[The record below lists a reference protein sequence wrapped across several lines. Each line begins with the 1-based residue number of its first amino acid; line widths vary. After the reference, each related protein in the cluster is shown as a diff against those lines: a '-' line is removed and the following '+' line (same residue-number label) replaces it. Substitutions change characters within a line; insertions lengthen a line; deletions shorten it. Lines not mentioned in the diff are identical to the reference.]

1 MRAHPQLIG
10 LAAREVALAEFVP
23 YSSHV
28 SEHVIRT
35 REGDYLRVWRL
46 AGIAFEATDPA
57 DILVRHEG
65 FNQLVRSLPGGHI
78 GLWSH
83 RLRRRVTD
91 GFTTPYANAF
101 CQEIATRYYAS
112 FAGYR
117 MMANELY
124 LTVVY
129 RPHRTRLARLFSQ
142 AARRTP
148 EDIRR
153 ELHEALKAMAAIAA
167 QLESSLKPWE
177 PVALGVYTRPL
188 PASAPG
194 DLPGAQRP
202 VHDCVQDCVRDGV
215 HDCVRYSEALEFLG
229 YLVNAAW
236 EPVPVPAGRIADAL
250 PTSRLFFHTEK
261 LEIRTPE
268 ATRYAALLDLKDYP
282 EHTEPGILNGLLY
295 GEFEY
300 IETQS
305 FTILDRPSA
314 KEALERQRN
323 QLIAAEDV
331 AVSQIEAMDQALN
344 DLVNGDFVLGEYH
357 YSLAVLGARPDEVA
371 RHVATARTK
380 LADAGFQ
387 TALID
392 LVADAAW
399 FAQLPGNWR
408 FRAREAKLT
417 SRNFCALAS
426 LHNFATGKREG
437 NPWGEA
443 ITIVKTPS
451 SQPLY
456 LNFHATPGKKAST
469 DEKAL
474 ANTQIIGQAGAG
486 KTVLELFLLAMSMKY
501 GLTGV
506 VYDKDRGTEIAIRA
520 MGGRYTVLRR
530 GVPTGLNPFQLE
542 PSASV
547 LDFWE
552 RLVRR
557 LVDTGTLLSAK
568 DELDISRA
576 VREVARMA
584 RPLRRLSMVRQLLPN
599 VGENSLHAR
608 LTKWCAG
615 GRLGW
620 VLDNPADT
628 LDFSQNHL
636 FGFDDTELLDDPEV
650 STPVTMYLLHLTESL
665 IDGRRFV
672 YVMTEFWKRLA
683 DPVFTD
689 FAKNKQKTIR
699 KQNGLG
705 IFDTQS
711 PADVLRSDIARALI
725 EQTATFFFLPN
736 PRADYDDYVRGFKLT
751 EAEFNIV
758 RSLGENSRL
767 FLVKQ
772 GHRSAIG
779 RLDLA
784 GLGDVLDVLSA
795 TTDNVELL
803 ERIRA
808 QMGDDP
814 AVWLPEF
821 HAQLARRRAVQSAT
835 SASSLT
841 STPSTAPG
849 VPTWRE
855 AGGGR

>member
-1 MRAHPQLIG
+1 MGAQPQLIDV
-10 LAAREVALAEFVP
+10 AEREVVLADSVP
-23 YSSHV
+23 FSSHV
-28 SEHVIRT
+28 TDHVIRT
-35 REGDYLRVWRL
+35 REGDYLRVWKI
-46 AGIAFEATDPA
+46 AGIAFEAADPG

-65 FNQLVRSLPGGHI
+65 FNQLVRSLPGGHA

-83 RLRRRVTD
+83 RIRRRVSDHFATRY
-91 GFTTPYANAF
+91 GNPF
-101 CQEIATRYYAS
+101 CQELATRYYAS

-124 LTVVY
+124 LTLVY
-129 RPHRTRLARLFSQ
+129 RPHRTRLGRLFSQ

-148 EDIRR
+148 DDIRR
-153 ELHEALKAMAAIAA
+153 DQHEALKVMAELAA
-167 QLESSLKPWE
+167 QVESGLKPWD
-177 PVALGVYTRPL
+177 PVPLGVYRKPIRYM
-188 PASAPG
+188 
-194 DLPGAQRP
+194 QRP
-202 VHDCVQDCVRDGV
+202 VRF
-215 HDCVRYSEALEFLG
+215 SSALEFLG
-229 YLVNAAW
+229 YLVNAVW
-236 EPVPVPAGRIADAL
+236 EPVPVPAGRIAEAM
-250 PTSRLFFHTEK
+250 PTSRLFFRTEK
-261 LEIRTPE
+261 VEIRMPG

-282 EHTEPGILNGLLY
+282 EETEPGILDGLLY
-295 GEFEY
+295 GDFEY

-305 FTILDRPSA
+305 FTILDRPTA

-323 QLIAAEDV
+323 QLIAGEDV
-331 AVSQIEAMDQALN
+331 AVSQVQAMDQALD
-344 DLVNGDFVLGEYH
+344 DLINGDFVLGEYH
-357 YSLAVLGARPDEVA
+357 YSLAVLGDGPDEVA
-371 RHVATARTK
+371 RHVAKARTQ
-380 LADAGFQ
+380 LADVGFQ
-387 TALID
+387 TALVD

-399 FAQLPGNWR
+399 FAQLPANWR
-408 FRAREAKLT
+408 YRPREAKLT
-417 SRNFCALAS
+417 SRNFCGLAS
-426 LHNFATGKREG
+426 LHNFATGKRDG

-451 SQPLY
+451 GQPLY
-456 LNFHATPGKKAST
+456 LNFHATPEKKESA

-486 KTVLELFLLAMSMKY
+486 KTVLELFLLAMAMKY
-501 GLTGV
+501 GFTGV

-520 MGGRYTVLRR
+520 MGGRYTVFRR
-530 GVPTGLNPFQLE
+530 GVPTGLNPFQLDPDE
-542 PSASV
+542 AV

-576 VREVARMA
+576 VREVARME
-584 RPLRRLSMVRQLLPN
+584 RRLRRLSMVRQLLPA

-620 VLDNPADT
+620 VLDNPSDL
-628 LDFSQNHL
+628 LDFSHNHL

-650 STPVTMYLLHLTESL
+650 STPVTMYLLQLTESL

-672 YVMTEFWKRLA
+672 YVMTEFWKRLG

-689 FAKNKQKTIR
+689 FAKDKQKTIR

-711 PADVLRSDIARALI
+711 PADVLRSDIARALV

-736 PRADYDDYVRGFKLT
+736 PRADYDDYVQGFKLT

-767 FLVKQ
+767 FLMKQ

-784 GLGDVLDVLSA
+784 GLGDVLDVLSG

-803 ERIRA
+803 DGIRA
-808 QMGDDP
+808 EVGDDP
-814 AVWLPEF
+814 VAWLPVF
-821 HAQLARRRAVQSAT
+821 HERLAKRRATGA
-835 SASSLT
+835 ALN
-841 STPSTAPG
+841 AP
-849 VPTWRE
+849 
-855 AGGGR
+855 AGRLSGRGAR

>member
-1 MRAHPQLIG
+1 MGALPQLIDVAEREAV
-10 LAAREVALAEFVP
+10 LADFVP
-23 YSSHV
+23 FSSHV
-28 SEHVIRT
+28 NDYVIRT
-35 REGDYLRVWRL
+35 REGDYLRVWKV
-46 AGIAFEATDPA
+46 AGIAFEAADPG

-65 FNQLVRSLPGGHI
+65 FNQLVRSLPGGHV

-83 RLRRRVTD
+83 RIRRRVSD
-91 GFTTPYANAF
+91 HFATPYGNPF
-101 CQEIATRYYAS
+101 CQELATRYYAS

-124 LTVVY
+124 LTLVY
-129 RPHRTRLARLFSQ
+129 RPHRTRLGRLFSQ

-148 EDIRR
+148 DDIRR
-153 ELHEALKAMAAIAA
+153 EQHEALKVMAELAA
-167 QLESSLKPWE
+167 QVESGLKPWD
-177 PVALGVYTRPL
+177 PVPLGVYTKQIRYT
-188 PASAPG
+188 
-194 DLPGAQRP
+194 QRP
-202 VHDCVQDCVRDGV
+202 VRF
-215 HDCVRYSEALEFLG
+215 SSALQFLG

-236 EPVPVPAGRIADAL
+236 EPVPVPSGRIAEAL
-250 PTSRLFFHTEK
+250 PTSRVFFRTEK
-261 LEIRTPE
+261 VEIRMPG

-282 EHTEPGILNGLLY
+282 EETEPGMLDGLLY
-295 GEFEY
+295 GDFEY

-305 FTILDRPSA
+305 FTILDRPTA

-323 QLIAAEDV
+323 QLIAGEDV
-331 AVSQIEAMDQALN
+331 AVSQVNAMDQALD
-344 DLVNGDFVLGEYH
+344 DLINGNFVFGEYH
-357 YSLAVLGARPDEVA
+357 YSIAVLGDRPDEVA
-371 RHVATARTK
+371 RHVAKARTQ
-380 LADAGFQ
+380 LADVGFQ
-387 TALID
+387 TALVD

-408 FRAREAKLT
+408 YRPREAKLT
-417 SRNFCALAS
+417 SRNFCGLAS
-426 LHNFATGKREG
+426 LHNFATGKRDG

-451 SQPLY
+451 GQPLY
-456 LNFHATPGKKAST
+456 LNFHATPEKKDSG

-486 KTVLELFLLAMSMKY
+486 KTVLELFLLAMAMKY

-520 MGGRYTVLRR
+520 MGGRYTVFRR
-530 GVPTGLNPFQLE
+530 GVPTGLNPFQLDPDE
-542 PSASV
+542 AV

-576 VREVARMA
+576 VREVARME
-584 RPLRRLSMVRQLLPN
+584 RRLRRLSMVRQLLPA

-620 VLDNPADT
+620 VLDNPSDL

-650 STPVTMYLLHLTESL
+650 STPVTMYLLQLTESL

-672 YVMTEFWKRLA
+672 YVMTEFWKRLG

-711 PADVLRSDIARALI
+711 PADVLRSDIARALV

-736 PRADYDDYVRGFKLT
+736 PRADYDDYVHGFKLT

-767 FLVKQ
+767 FLMKQ

-784 GLGDVLDVLSA
+784 GLGDVLDVLSG

-803 ERIRA
+803 DGIRA
-808 QMGDDP
+808 EVGDDP
-814 AVWLPEF
+814 VAWLPVF
-821 HAQLARRRAVQSAT
+821 HERLAKRRAIGAVANALARRLS
-835 SASSLT
+835 
-841 STPSTAPG
+841 
-849 VPTWRE
+849 
-855 AGGGR
+855 GRGAR

>member
-1 MRAHPQLIG
+1 MSAQPQLIDVAG
-10 LAAREVALAEFVP
+10 REVVLADFVP
-23 YSSHV
+23 FSSHV
-28 SEHVIRT
+28 TDHVIRT
-35 REGDYLRVWRL
+35 REGDYLRVWKI
-46 AGIAFEATDPA
+46 AGIAFEAADPGN
-57 DILVRHEG
+57 ILVRHEG
-65 FNQLVRSLPGGHI
+65 FNQLVRSLPGGHA

-83 RLRRRVTD
+83 RIRRRVSD
-91 GFTTPYANAF
+91 HFATPYGNPF
-101 CQEIATRYYAS
+101 CQELTTRYYAS

-124 LTVVY
+124 LTLVY
-129 RPHRTRLARLFSQ
+129 RPRRTRLGRLFSQ

-148 EDIRR
+148 DDIRR
-153 ELHEALKAMAAIAA
+153 DQQEALKVMAELAA
-167 QLESSLKPWE
+167 QVESGLKSWD
-177 PVALGVYTRPL
+177 PVPLGVYRKQIRYT
-188 PASAPG
+188 
-194 DLPGAQRP
+194 QRP
-202 VHDCVQDCVRDGV
+202 VRF
-215 HDCVRYSEALEFLG
+215 SAALEFLG

-236 EPVPVPAGRIADAL
+236 EPVPVPSGRIAEAL
-250 PTSRLFFHTEK
+250 PTSRLFFRTEK
-261 LEIRTPE
+261 VEIRMPG

-282 EHTEPGILNGLLY
+282 EETEPGMLDGLLY
-295 GEFEY
+295 GDFEY

-305 FTILDRPSA
+305 FTILDRPTA

-323 QLIAAEDV
+323 QLIAGEDV
-331 AVSQIEAMDQALN
+331 AVSQVQAMDQALD
-344 DLVNGDFVLGEYH
+344 DLINGDFVLGEYH
-357 YSLAVLGARPDEVA
+357 CSLAVLGDGPDEVA
-371 RHVATARTK
+371 RHVAKARTQ
-380 LADAGFQ
+380 LADVGFQ
-387 TALID
+387 TALVD

-408 FRAREAKLT
+408 YRPREAKLT
-417 SRNFCALAS
+417 SRNFCGLAS
-426 LHNFATGKREG
+426 LHNFATGKRDG

-451 SQPLY
+451 GQPLY
-456 LNFHATPGKKAST
+456 LNFHATPEKKESA

-486 KTVLELFLLAMSMKY
+486 KTVLELFLLAMAMKY

-520 MGGRYTVLRR
+520 MGGRYTVFRR
-530 GVPTGLNPFQLE
+530 GVPTGLNPFQLDPDE
-542 PSASV
+542 AV

-557 LVDTGTLLSAK
+557 LVHTGTLLSAK

-576 VREVARMA
+576 VREVARME
-584 RPLRRLSMVRQLLPN
+584 RRLRRLSMVRQLLPA

-620 VLDNPADT
+620 VLDNPSDL
-628 LDFSQNHL
+628 LDFSHNHL

-672 YVMTEFWKRLA
+672 YVMTEFWKRLG

-689 FAKNKQKTIR
+689 FAKDKQKTIR

-711 PADVLRSDIARALI
+711 PADVLRSDIARALV

-736 PRADYDDYVRGFKLT
+736 PRADYDDYVQGFKLT

-767 FLVKQ
+767 FLMKQ

-784 GLGDVLDVLSA
+784 GLGDVLDVLSG

-803 ERIRA
+803 DGIRA
-808 QMGDDP
+808 EMGDDP
-814 AVWLPEF
+814 VAWLPVF
-821 HAQLARRRAVQSAT
+821 HERLAKRRATGA
-835 SASSLT
+835 
-841 STPSTAPG
+841 APNA
-849 VPTWRE
+849 P
-855 AGGGR
+855 AGPLSGRGAR

>member
-1 MRAHPQLIG
+1 MRAHAQLIG
-10 LAAREVALAEFVP
+10 LAAREVALADFVP
-23 YSSHV
+23 FSSHV

-35 REGDYLRVWRL
+35 REGDYLRVWRM

-65 FNQLVRSLPGGHI
+65 FNQLVRGLPGGHV

-83 RLRRRVTD
+83 RLRRRVSER
-91 GFTTPYANAF
+91 FTTPYANAF

-124 LTVVY
+124 LSVVY
-129 RPHRTRLARLFSQ
+129 RPHRTRLARLFSH

-148 EDIRR
+148 EDIER

-167 QLESSLKPWE
+167 QLESSLRPWE
-177 PVALGVYTRPL
+177 PVALGVYTKPMPGTRRP
-188 PASAPG
+188 
-194 DLPGAQRP
+194 
-202 VHDCVQDCVRDGV
+202 
-215 HDCVRYSEALEFLG
+215 VRYSAALEFLG
-229 YLVNAAW
+229 YLLNATW
-236 EPVPVPAGRIADAL
+236 ERVPVPAGRIAEAL
-250 PTSRLFFHTEK
+250 PTSRLFFRTEK
-261 LEIRTPE
+261 LEIRTPQ

-282 EHTEPGILNGLLY
+282 EETEPGMLNGLLY

-305 FTILDRPSA
+305 FTILDRASA
-314 KEALERQRN
+314 REALERQRN
-323 QLIAAEDV
+323 QLIAGEDV
-331 AVSQIEAMDQALN
+331 AVSQIKAMDRALN
-344 DLVNGDFVLGEYH
+344 DLINGDFVLGEYH
-357 YSLAVLGARPDEVA
+357 YSLAVLAERPDEVA
-371 RHVATARTK
+371 RYVARARTQ

-387 TALID
+387 SALID

-408 FRAREAKLT
+408 FRPREAKLT

-426 LHNFATGKREG
+426 GHNFATGKRDG

-456 LNFHATPGKKAST
+456 LNFHATPEKKESA

-486 KTVLELFLLAMSMKY
+486 KTVLELFLLAMSLKY

-520 MGGRYTVLRR
+520 MGGRYTVFRR

-542 PSASV
+542 PHEAV
-547 LDFWE
+547 VDFWE

-557 LVDTGTLLSAK
+557 LVDPGALLCAR

-584 RPLRRLSMVRQLLPN
+584 RPLRRLSMLRQLLPN

-608 LTKWCAG
+608 LAKWCAG

-620 VLDNPADT
+620 VLDNPSDT
-628 LDFSQNHL
+628 LDFSQHPL
-636 FGFDDTELLDDPEV
+636 FGFDDTELIDDAEV

-711 PADVLRSDIARALI
+711 PTDVLRSDIARALI

-736 PRADYDDYVRGFKLT
+736 PRADYEDYVGGFKLS

-784 GLGDVLDVLSA
+784 GLGDVLDVLSG

-803 ERIRA
+803 DRIRSRL
-808 QMGDDP
+808 GDDP

-821 HAQLARRRAVQSAT
+821 HAQLAMRRQRRAAQS
-835 SASSLT
+835 S
-841 STPSTAPG
+841 PRAPG
-849 VPTWRE
+849 
-855 AGGGR
+855 AGR

>member
-1 MRAHPQLIG
+1 MPANPKYV
-10 LAAREVALAEFVP
+10 AVANREIALADTIP
-23 YSSHV
+23 YSTHV
-28 SEHVIRT
+28 TDHVIKT
-35 REGDYLRVWRL
+35 REGDYLLIWKL
-46 AGIAFEATDPA
+46 AGIAFEAADPA
-57 DILVRHEG
+57 DILARHDG
-65 FNQLVRSLPGGHI
+65 FNQLVRALPGGHVA
-78 GLWSH
+78 LWSH
-83 RLRRRVTD
+83 RLRRRVSD
-91 GFTTPYANAF
+91 HFATPYGNRF
-101 CQEIATRYYAS
+101 CQELATRYYAS

-124 LTVVY
+124 LTLVY
-129 RPHRTRLARLFSQ
+129 RPHRTKIGRVFSR
-142 AARRTP
+142 AVRRTR

-153 ELHEALKAMAAIAA
+153 EQQEALKVIDELAA
-167 QLESSLKPWE
+167 QVESSLKPYD
-177 PVALGVYTRPL
+177 PVALGVYRKSSPYTKR
-188 PASAPG
+188 S
-194 DLPGAQRP
+194 R
-202 VHDCVQDCVRDGV
+202 
-215 HDCVRYSEALEFLG
+215 RYSSALELLG
-229 YLVNAAW
+229 YLVNGVW
-236 EPVPVPAGRIADAL
+236 EPEPVPAGPICEAL
-250 PTSRLFFHTEK
+250 PTSRLFVGVEK
-261 LEIRTPE
+261 IEIRMPD
-268 ATRYAALLDLKDYP
+268 ATRHAALLDLKDYP
-282 EHTEPGILNGLLY
+282 EETEPGMLNGLLY
-295 GEFEY
+295 GDFEY

-305 FTILDRPSA
+305 FTILDKPSA

-323 QLIAAEDV
+323 QLIAGEDV
-331 AVSQIEAMDQALN
+331 AVSQVEAMDQALN
-344 DLVNGDFVLGEYH
+344 DLINGDFVLGEYH
-357 YSLAVLGARPDEVA
+357 YSLAVLADTREEVSK
-371 RHVATARTK
+371 HVAKARTQ

-408 FRAREAKLT
+408 YRPREAKLT
-417 SRNFCALAS
+417 SRNFCGLSS
-426 LHNFATGKREG
+426 LHNFATGKRDG

-451 SQPLY
+451 GQPLY
-456 LNFHATPGKKAST
+456 LNFHVTPEKQDSV

-486 KTVLELFLLAMSMKY
+486 KTVLELFLLAMATKFD
-501 GLTGV
+501 LTAV
-506 VYDKDRGTEIAIRA
+506 LYDKDRGTEIAIRA
-520 MGGRYTVLRR
+520 MGGIYKVFRR
-530 GVPTGLNPFQLE
+530 GEPTGLNPFQMTPDE
-542 PSASV
+542 SV

-552 RLVRR
+552 RLVRK
-557 LVDTGTLLSAK
+557 LVDTGVQLSAK

-576 VREVARMA
+576 VREVARMDKS
-584 RPLRRLSMVRQLLPN
+584 LRRLSMVRQLLPN

-608 LTKWCAG
+608 LAKWCAG

-620 VLDNPADT
+620 VLDNPTDCVDLTRA
-628 LDFSQNHL
+628 NL
-636 FGFDDTELLDDPEV
+636 FGFDDTELLDDAEV

-672 YVMTEFWKRLA
+672 YVMTEFWKRLG

-725 EQTATFFFLPN
+725 EQSATFFFLPN
-736 PRADYDDYVRGFKLT
+736 PRADYDDYVHGFKLT

-758 RSLGENSRL
+758 RNLGENSRM

-784 GLGDVLDVLSA
+784 GLGDVLDVLSG

-803 ERIRA
+803 DTIRA
-808 QMGDDP
+808 QVGDDP
-814 AVWLPEF
+814 DVWLPVF
-821 HAQLARRRAVQSAT
+821 HAQLAKRRAAQK
-835 SASSLT
+835 
-841 STPSTAPG
+841 
-849 VPTWRE
+849 
-855 AGGGR
+855 GGGR

>member
-1 MRAHPQLIG
+1 MVARSELIDV
-10 LAAREVALAEFVP
+10 AEREVVLADFVP
-23 YSSHV
+23 FSSHV
-28 SEHVIRT
+28 DDHVIRT
-35 REGDYLRVWRL
+35 REGDYLRVWKI
-46 AGIAFEATDPA
+46 AGIAFEAADPG

-65 FNQLVRSLPGGHI
+65 FNQLVRSLPGGNV

-83 RLRRRVTD
+83 RIRRRVTD
-91 GFTTPYANAF
+91 HFATPYGNPF
-101 CQEIATRYYAS
+101 CQALATRYYAS

-129 RPHRTRLARLFSQ
+129 RPHRTRLGRFFSQ

-148 EDIRR
+148 DDIRR
-153 ELHEALKAMAAIAA
+153 DEHEALKVMAGIAA
-167 QLESSLKPWE
+167 QVESGLKAWD
-177 PVALGVYTRPL
+177 PVALGVYRK
-188 PASAPG
+188 PA
-194 DLPGAQRP
+194 LCTQRP
-202 VHDCVQDCVRDGV
+202 VRF
-215 HDCVRYSEALEFLG
+215 SAALEFLG
-229 YLVNAAW
+229 YLVNALW
-236 EPVPVPAGRIADAL
+236 EPVPVPSARIAEAL

-261 LEIRTPE
+261 VEIRMPG

-282 EHTEPGILNGLLY
+282 EETEPGMLDGLLY
-295 GEFEY
+295 GDFEY

-305 FTILDRPSA
+305 FTILDRPTA
-314 KEALERQRN
+314 KAALERQRN
-323 QLIAAEDV
+323 QLIAGEDV
-331 AVSQIEAMDQALN
+331 AVSQVKAMDRALD
-344 DLVNGDFVLGEYH
+344 DLINGDFVLGDYH
-357 YSLAVLGARPDEVA
+357 YSLAVLGDRPDEVA
-371 RHVATARTK
+371 RHVAKARTQ
-380 LADAGFQ
+380 LADVGFQ
-387 TALID
+387 TALVD

-399 FAQLPGNWR
+399 FAQQPGNWR
-408 FRAREAKLT
+408 YRPREAKLT
-417 SRNFCALAS
+417 SRNFCGLAS
-426 LHNFATGKREG
+426 LHNFATGKRDG

-451 SQPLY
+451 GQPLY
-456 LNFHATPGKKAST
+456 LNFHATPEKKDSG

-486 KTVLELFLLAMSMKY
+486 KTVLELFLLAMAMKY
-501 GLTGV
+501 GVTGV
-506 VYDKDRGTEIAIRA
+506 VYDKDRGTEIGVRA
-520 MGGRYTVLRR
+520 MGGHYTVFHR

-542 PSASV
+542 PDEAV

-557 LVDTGTLLSAK
+557 LVDGGASLSAR
-568 DELDISRA
+568 DELDVSRA

-584 RPLRRLSMVRQLLPN
+584 RPLRRLSMVRQLMPA

-620 VLDNPADT
+620 VLDNPSDL
-628 LDFSQNHL
+628 LDFSHNQL

-665 IDGRRFV
+665 IDGRRFI
-672 YVMTEFWKRLA
+672 YVMTEFWKRLG

-689 FAKNKQKTIR
+689 FANNRQKTIR

-711 PADVLRSDIARALI
+711 PADVLRSPIARALI

-736 PRADYDDYVRGFKLT
+736 PRADYDDYVHGFKLT

-758 RSLGENSRL
+758 RTLGENSRL

-784 GLGDVLDVLSA
+784 GLGDVLDVLSG

-803 ERIRA
+803 DGIRA
-808 QMGDDP
+808 EFGDEP
-814 AVWLPEF
+814 AAWLPVF
-821 HAQLARRRAVQSAT
+821 HERLTRRRATGVARSPLT
-835 SASSLT
+835 PRAS
-841 STPSTAPG
+841 
-849 VPTWRE
+849 
-855 AGGGR
+855 GRGA

>member
-1 MRAHPQLIG
+1 MHAQAQRIG
-10 LAAREVALAEFVP
+10 LAEREVALADFVP
-23 YSSHV
+23 FSSHV

-35 REGDYLRVWRL
+35 REGDYLRVWRI
-46 AGIAFEATDPA
+46 AGIAFEAADPA

-65 FNQLVRSLPGGHI
+65 FNQLVRSLPGGHV

-83 RLRRRVTD
+83 RLRRRVSEH
-91 GFTTPYANAF
+91 FATPYANAF
-101 CQEIATRYYAS
+101 CQEIATRYYGS

-177 PVALGVYTRPL
+177 PHALGVYTKT
-188 PASAPG
+188 PAC
-194 DLPGAQRP
+194 AQRP
-202 VHDCVQDCVRDGV
+202 VRFS
-215 HDCVRYSEALEFLG
+215 RALDFFG

-236 EPVPVPAGRIADAL
+236 EPVAVPAGRIAEAL
-250 PTSRLFFHTEK
+250 PSSRLFFHTEK
-261 LEIRTPE
+261 LEIRMPG

-282 EHTEPGILNGLLY
+282 EETEPGMLNGLLY

-314 KEALERQRN
+314 REALERQRN
-323 QLIAAEDV
+323 QLIAGEDV

-357 YSLAVLGARPDEVA
+357 YSLAVLADRAHELA
-371 RHVATARTK
+371 RHVARARTQ

-408 FRAREAKLT
+408 YRPREAKLT

-426 LHNFATGKREG
+426 LHNFATGKRDG

-456 LNFHATPGKKAST
+456 LNFHATPEKIESA

-501 GLTGV
+501 GFTGV
-506 VYDKDRGTEIAIRA
+506 VFDKDRGTEIAIRA

-542 PSASV
+542 PHASV
-547 LDFWE
+547 LDFWG

-557 LVDTGTLLSAK
+557 LVDTGTLLGAR

-608 LTKWCAG
+608 LAKWCAG

-620 VLDNPADT
+620 VLDNPSDT

-636 FGFDDTELLDDPEV
+636 FGFDDTEFLDDVEV

-711 PADVLRSDIARALI
+711 PADVLHSDIARALI

-736 PRADYDDYVRGFKLT
+736 PRADYDDYVRGFKLS

-779 RLDLA
+779 RLDLS

-808 QMGDDP
+808 QVGDDP
-814 AVWLPEF
+814 AAWLPAF
-821 HAQLARRRAVQSAT
+821 HAQLARRRERQEPRVAQSST
-835 SASSLT
+835 SST
-841 STPSTAPG
+841 STPSAQVRRAPG
-849 VPTWRE
+849 E
-855 AGGGR
+855 AQ

>member
-1 MRAHPQLIG
+1 MNARPTLE
-10 LAAREVALAEFVP
+10 AAAGREVTVADFIP
-23 YSSHV
+23 FSSHV
-28 SEHVIRT
+28 SDHVIRT
-35 REGDYLRVWRL
+35 REGDYVRAWKM
-46 AGIAFEATDPA
+46 AGIAFETADPA

-65 FNQLVRSLPGGHI
+65 FNQLVRSLPGGHV

-91 GFTTPYANAF
+91 HFATSYDNRF
-101 CQEIATRYYAS
+101 CQELATRYYAS

-124 LTVVY
+124 LSVVY
-129 RPHRTRLARLFSQ
+129 RPNRTKLGRLFGQ
-142 AARRTP
+142 AARRTHD
-148 EDIRR
+148 DIRR
-153 ELHEALKAMAAIAA
+153 AQHEALKVMEQIAA
-167 QLESSLKPWE
+167 QVESGLRPWD
-177 PVALGVYTRPL
+177 PIALGVYSKQVQYTLRPRRF
-188 PASAPG
+188 S
-194 DLPGAQRP
+194 
-202 VHDCVQDCVRDGV
+202 
-215 HDCVRYSEALEFLG
+215 SALEFLG

-236 EPVPVPAGRIADAL
+236 EQVPVPSGVIREAL
-250 PTSRLFFHTEK
+250 PTSRLFFRTEK
-261 LEIRTPE
+261 VEIRTPA

-282 EHTEPGILNGLLY
+282 EETEPGMLNGLLY
-295 GEFEY
+295 GDFEY

-305 FTILDRPSA
+305 FTILDRPTA
-314 KEALERQRN
+314 KDALERQRN
-323 QLIAAEDV
+323 QLVAGEDV
-331 AVSQIEAMDQALN
+331 AVSQVAAMDQALN
-344 DLVNGDFVLGEYH
+344 DLINGDFVLGEYH
-357 YSLAVLGARPDEVA
+357 YSLAVLGDRPEEVA
-371 RHVATARTK
+371 KHVAKARTQ

-387 TALID
+387 SALID

-408 FRAREAKLT
+408 YRPREAKLT
-417 SRNFCALAS
+417 SRNFCGLAS

-451 SQPLY
+451 GQPLY
-456 LNFHATPGKKAST
+456 LNFHATPEKKDSA

-474 ANTQIIGQAGAG
+474 ANTQIIGSSGTG
-486 KTVLELFLLAMSMKY
+486 KTALEMALLAMATKY
-501 GLTGV
+501 DITAV
-506 VYDKDRGTEIAIRA
+506 VFDKDRGTEIAIRA
-520 MGGRYTVLRR
+520 IGGIYTVFRR
-530 GVPTGLNPFQLE
+530 GEPTGLNPFQLE
-542 PSASV
+542 PDEIV

-552 RLVRR
+552 RLVRK
-557 LVDTGTLLSAK
+557 LVDGGEPLSAK
-568 DELDISRA
+568 DELDVSRA

-584 RPLRRLSMVRQLLPN
+584 KPLRRLSMVRQLLPN

-608 LTKWCAG
+608 LAKWCAG

-620 VLDNPADT
+620 LLDNPSDR
-628 LDFSQNHL
+628 LDFTRARL
-636 FGFDDTELLDDPEV
+636 FGFDDTELLDDAEV
-650 STPVTMYLLHLTESL
+650 STPLTMYLLHLTESL
-665 IDGRRFV
+665 IDGRRFI
-672 YVMTEFWKRLA
+672 YVMTEFWKRLG

-689 FAKNKQKTIR
+689 FANNKQKTIR

-711 PADVLRSDIARALI
+711 PADVLGSDIARSLI

-758 RSLGENSRL
+758 RNLGENSRL

-784 GLGDVLDVLSA
+784 GLGDVLDVLSG

-803 ERIRA
+803 DTIRA
-808 QMGDDP
+808 QVGDDP
-814 AVWLPEF
+814 DDWLPVF
-821 HAQLARRRAVQSAT
+821 HEQLAKRRA
-835 SASSLT
+835 ASV
-841 STPSTAPG
+841 TPPIRAP
-849 VPTWRE
+849 RL
-855 AGGGR
+855 AGGAR

>member
-1 MRAHPQLIG
+1 MGAHPQLVDV
-10 LAAREVALAEFVP
+10 AEREVVLADFVP
-23 YSSHV
+23 FSSHV
-28 SEHVIRT
+28 TDHVIRT
-35 REGDYLRVWRL
+35 REGDYLRVWKI
-46 AGIAFEATDPA
+46 AGIAFEAADPG

-65 FNQLVRSLPGGHI
+65 FNQLVRSLPGGHA

-83 RLRRRVTD
+83 RIRRRMSD
-91 GFTTPYANAF
+91 HFATPYGNPF
-101 CQEIATRYYAS
+101 CQELATRYYAS

-124 LTVVY
+124 LTLVY
-129 RPHRTRLARLFSQ
+129 RPYRTRLGRLFSQ

-148 EDIRR
+148 DDIRR
-153 ELHEALKAMAAIAA
+153 DQHEALKVMAELAA
-167 QLESSLKPWE
+167 QVESGLKPWD
-177 PVALGVYTRPL
+177 PVPLGVYRKPIRYM
-188 PASAPG
+188 
-194 DLPGAQRP
+194 QRL
-202 VHDCVQDCVRDGV
+202 VRF
-215 HDCVRYSEALEFLG
+215 SSALEFLG
-229 YLVNAAW
+229 FLVNAVW
-236 EPVPVPAGRIADAL
+236 EPVPVPAGRIAEAL
-250 PTSRLFFHTEK
+250 PTSRLFFRTEK
-261 LEIRTPE
+261 VEIRMPG

-282 EHTEPGILNGLLY
+282 EETEPGMLDGLLY
-295 GEFEY
+295 GDFEY

-305 FTILDRPSA
+305 FTILDRPTA

-323 QLIAAEDV
+323 QLIAGEDV
-331 AVSQIEAMDQALN
+331 AVSQVQAMDQALD
-344 DLVNGDFVLGEYH
+344 DLINGDFVLGEYH
-357 YSLAVLGARPDEVA
+357 YSLAVLGDRPDEVA
-371 RHVATARTK
+371 RHVAQARTQ
-380 LADAGFQ
+380 LADVGFQ
-387 TALID
+387 TALVD

-399 FAQLPGNWR
+399 FAQLPANWR
-408 FRAREAKLT
+408 YRPREAKLT
-417 SRNFCALAS
+417 SRNFCGLAS
-426 LHNFATGKREG
+426 LHNFATGKRDG

-451 SQPLY
+451 GQPLY
-456 LNFHATPGKKAST
+456 LNFHATPEKKESA

-486 KTVLELFLLAMSMKY
+486 KTVLELFLLAMAMKY
-501 GLTGV
+501 GFTGV

-520 MGGRYTVLRR
+520 MGGRYTVFRR
-530 GVPTGLNPFQLE
+530 GVPTGLNPFQLDPDE
-542 PSASV
+542 AV

-576 VREVARMA
+576 VREVARME
-584 RPLRRLSMVRQLLPN
+584 RRLRRLSMVRQLLPA

-620 VLDNPADT
+620 VLDNPSDL
-628 LDFSQNHL
+628 LDFSHNQL

-650 STPVTMYLLHLTESL
+650 STPVTMYLLQLTESL

-672 YVMTEFWKRLA
+672 YVMTEFWKRLG

-689 FAKNKQKTIR
+689 FAKDKQKTIR

-711 PADVLRSDIARALI
+711 PADVLRSDIARALV

-736 PRADYDDYVRGFKLT
+736 PRADYDDYVQGFKLT

-767 FLVKQ
+767 FLMKQ

-779 RLDLA
+779 RLDPV
-784 GLGDVLDVLSA
+784 GLGDVLDVLSG

-803 ERIRA
+803 DGIRA
-808 QMGDDP
+808 EVGDDP
-814 AVWLPEF
+814 VAWLPVF
-821 HAQLARRRAVQSAT
+821 HERLAKRRATGA
-835 SASSLT
+835 
-841 STPSTAPG
+841 APNA
-849 VPTWRE
+849 P
-855 AGGGR
+855 AGPLSGRGAR

>member
-1 MRAHPQLIG
+1 MNARPTLE
-10 LAAREVALAEFVP
+10 AAAGREVTVADFIP
-23 YSSHV
+23 FSSHV
-28 SEHVIRT
+28 SDHVIRT
-35 REGDYLRVWRL
+35 REGDYVRAWKM
-46 AGIAFEATDPA
+46 AGIAFETADPA

-65 FNQLVRSLPGGHI
+65 FNQLVRSLPGGHV

-91 GFTTPYANAF
+91 HFATSYDNRF
-101 CQEIATRYYAS
+101 CQELATRYYAS

-124 LTVVY
+124 LSVVY
-129 RPHRTRLARLFSQ
+129 RPNRTKLGRLFGQ
-142 AARRTP
+142 AARRTHD
-148 EDIRR
+148 DIRR
-153 ELHEALKAMAAIAA
+153 AQHEALKVMEQIAA
-167 QLESSLKPWE
+167 QVESGLRPWD
-177 PVALGVYTRPL
+177 PIALGVYSKQVQYTLRPRRF
-188 PASAPG
+188 S
-194 DLPGAQRP
+194 
-202 VHDCVQDCVRDGV
+202 
-215 HDCVRYSEALEFLG
+215 SALEFLG

-236 EPVPVPAGRIADAL
+236 EQVPVPSGVIREAL
-250 PTSRLFFHTEK
+250 PTSRLFFRTEK
-261 LEIRTPE
+261 VEIRTPA

-282 EHTEPGILNGLLY
+282 EETEPGMLNGLLY
-295 GEFEY
+295 GDFEY

-305 FTILDRPSA
+305 FTILDRPTA
-314 KEALERQRN
+314 KDALERQRN
-323 QLIAAEDV
+323 QLVAGEDV
-331 AVSQIEAMDQALN
+331 AVSQVAAMDQALN
-344 DLVNGDFVLGEYH
+344 DLINGDFVLGEYH
-357 YSLAVLGARPDEVA
+357 YSLAVLGDRPEEVA
-371 RHVATARTK
+371 KHVAKARTQ

-387 TALID
+387 SALID

-408 FRAREAKLT
+408 YRPREAKLT
-417 SRNFCALAS
+417 SRNFCGLAS

-451 SQPLY
+451 GQPLY
-456 LNFHATPGKKAST
+456 LNFHATPEKKDSA

-474 ANTQIIGQAGAG
+474 ANTQIIGSSGTG
-486 KTVLELFLLAMSMKY
+486 KTALEMALLAMATKY
-501 GLTGV
+501 DITAV
-506 VYDKDRGTEIAIRA
+506 VFDKDRGTEIAIRA
-520 MGGRYTVLRR
+520 IGGIYTVFRR
-530 GVPTGLNPFQLE
+530 GEPTGLNPFQLE
-542 PSASV
+542 PDEIV

-552 RLVRR
+552 RLVRK
-557 LVDTGTLLSAK
+557 LVDGGEPLSVK
-568 DELDISRA
+568 DELDVSRA

-584 RPLRRLSMVRQLLPN
+584 KPLRRLSMVRQLLPN

-608 LTKWCAG
+608 LAKWCAG

-620 VLDNPADT
+620 LLDNPSDR
-628 LDFSQNHL
+628 LDFTRARL
-636 FGFDDTELLDDPEV
+636 FGFDDTELLDDAEV
-650 STPVTMYLLHLTESL
+650 STPLTMYLLHLTESL
-665 IDGRRFV
+665 IDGRRFI
-672 YVMTEFWKRLA
+672 YVMTEFWKRLG

-689 FAKNKQKTIR
+689 FANNKQKTIR

-711 PADVLRSDIARALI
+711 PADVLGSDIARSLI

-758 RSLGENSRL
+758 RNLGENSRL

-784 GLGDVLDVLSA
+784 GLGDVLDVLSG

-803 ERIRA
+803 DTIRA
-808 QMGDDP
+808 QVGDDP
-814 AVWLPEF
+814 DDWLPVF
-821 HAQLARRRAVQSAT
+821 HEQLAKRRA
-835 SASSLT
+835 ASV
-841 STPSTAPG
+841 TPPIRAP
-849 VPTWRE
+849 RL
-855 AGGGR
+855 AGGAR

>member
-1 MRAHPQLIG
+1 MSAQPQLIEV
-10 LAAREVALAEFVP
+10 AEREVVLADFVP
-23 YSSHV
+23 FSSHV
-28 SEHVIRT
+28 DDYVIRT
-35 REGDYLRVWRL
+35 REGDYLRVWKI
-46 AGIAFEATDPA
+46 AGIAFEAADPA

-65 FNQLVRSLPGGHI
+65 FNQLVRSLPGGHV

-83 RLRRRVTD
+83 RIRRRVTD
-91 GFTTPYANAF
+91 HFATPYGNPF
-101 CQEIATRYYAS
+101 CQELATRYYAS

-124 LTVVY
+124 LTLVY
-129 RPHRTRLARLFSQ
+129 RPRRTRLGRLFSQ
-142 AARRTP
+142 AARRTSD
-148 EDIRR
+148 DIRR
-153 ELHEALKAMAAIAA
+153 DQHEALKVMTELAA
-167 QLESSLKPWE
+167 QVESGLKPWD
-177 PVALGVYTRPL
+177 PVALGVYRKPVRYT
-188 PASAPG
+188 
-194 DLPGAQRP
+194 QRP
-202 VHDCVQDCVRDGV
+202 VRF
-215 HDCVRYSEALEFLG
+215 SAALEFLG

-236 EPVPVPAGRIADAL
+236 EPVPVPSGRIADAL
-250 PTSRLFFHTEK
+250 PTSRLFFRTEK
-261 LEIRTPE
+261 VEIRMPG

-282 EHTEPGILNGLLY
+282 EETEPGMLDGLLY
-295 GEFEY
+295 GDFEY

-305 FTILDRPSA
+305 FTILDRPTA

-323 QLIAAEDV
+323 QMIAGEDV
-331 AVSQIEAMDQALN
+331 AVSQVQAMDQALD
-344 DLVNGDFVLGEYH
+344 DLINGDFVLGEYH
-357 YSLAVLGARPDEVA
+357 YSLAVLGDRPDEVA
-371 RHVATARTK
+371 RHVAKARTQ
-380 LADAGFQ
+380 LADVGFQ
-387 TALID
+387 TALVD

-408 FRAREAKLT
+408 YRPREAKLT
-417 SRNFCALAS
+417 SRNFCGFAS
-426 LHNFATGKREG
+426 LHNFATGKRDG

-451 SQPLY
+451 GQPLY
-456 LNFHATPGKKAST
+456 LNFHATPEKKESA

-486 KTVLELFLLAMSMKY
+486 KTVLELFLLAMAMKY

-520 MGGRYTVLRR
+520 MGGRYTVFRR
-530 GVPTGLNPFQLE
+530 GVPTGLNPFQLDPDE
-542 PSASV
+542 AV

-568 DELDISRA
+568 DELDVSRA
-576 VREVARMA
+576 VREVARME
-584 RPLRRLSMVRQLLPN
+584 RRLRRLSMVRQLLPA

-620 VLDNPADT
+620 VLDNPSDL
-628 LDFSQNHL
+628 LDFTQNHL

-650 STPVTMYLLHLTESL
+650 STPVTMYLLQLTESL

-672 YVMTEFWKRLA
+672 YVMTEFWKRLG

-689 FAKNKQKTIR
+689 FAKDKQKTIR

-711 PADVLRSDIARALI
+711 PADVLRSDIARALV

-736 PRADYDDYVRGFKLT
+736 PRADYDDYVQGFKLT

-784 GLGDVLDVLSA
+784 GLGDVLDVLSG
-795 TTDNVELL
+795 TTDNIELL
-803 ERIRA
+803 DGIRA
-808 QMGDDP
+808 EVGDDP
-814 AVWLPEF
+814 AAWLPVF
-821 HAQLARRRAVQSAT
+821 HERLAKRRATGGALNAPARRLS
-835 SASSLT
+835 
-841 STPSTAPG
+841 
-849 VPTWRE
+849 
-855 AGGGR
+855 GRGAR

>member
-1 MRAHPQLIG
+1 MVTQSQLIDVAG
-10 LAAREVALAEFVP
+10 REVALADFVP
-23 YSSHV
+23 FSSHV
-28 SEHVIRT
+28 DDYVIRT
-35 REGDYLRVWRL
+35 REGDYLRVWKI
-46 AGIAFEATDPA
+46 AGIAFEAADPG

-65 FNQLVRSLPGGHI
+65 FNQFVRSLPGGHV

-83 RLRRRVTD
+83 RIRRRVTD
-91 GFTTPYANAF
+91 HFATPYGNPF
-101 CQEIATRYYAS
+101 CQALATRYYAS

-129 RPHRTRLARLFSQ
+129 RPHRTRLGRLFSH
-142 AARRTP
+142 AARRTAD
-148 EDIRR
+148 DIRR
-153 ELHEALKAMAAIAA
+153 DEHEALKVMAGIAA
-167 QLESSLKPWE
+167 QVESGLKPWD
-177 PVALGVYTRPL
+177 PVALGVYRKQVRYT
-188 PASAPG
+188 
-194 DLPGAQRP
+194 QRP
-202 VHDCVQDCVRDGV
+202 VRF
-215 HDCVRYSEALEFLG
+215 SAALEFLG
-229 YLVNAAW
+229 YLVNAVW
-236 EPVPVPAGRIADAL
+236 EPVPVPSGRIAEAL
-250 PTSRLFFHTEK
+250 PTSRLFFRTEK
-261 LEIRTPE
+261 VEIRMPG

-282 EHTEPGILNGLLY
+282 EETEPGMLNGLLY
-295 GEFEY
+295 GDFEY

-305 FTILDRPSA
+305 FTILDRPTA

-323 QLIAAEDV
+323 QLIAGEDV
-331 AVSQIEAMDQALN
+331 AVSQVQAMDRALD
-344 DLVNGDFVLGEYH
+344 DLINGDFVLGEYH
-357 YSLAVLGARPDEVA
+357 YSLAVLGERPDEVA
-371 RHVATARTK
+371 RHVAKARTQ

-387 TALID
+387 TALVD

-399 FAQLPGNWR
+399 FAQQPGNWR
-408 FRAREAKLT
+408 YRPREAKLT
-417 SRNFCALAS
+417 SRNFCGLAS
-426 LHNFATGKREG
+426 LHNFATGKRDG

-451 SQPLY
+451 GQPLY
-456 LNFHATPGKKAST
+456 LNFHATPEKKDSG

-486 KTVLELFLLAMSMKY
+486 KTVLELFLLAMATKY
-501 GLTGV
+501 GVTGV
-506 VYDKDRGTEIAIRA
+506 VFDKDRGTEIGVRA
-520 MGGRYTVLRR
+520 MGGRYTVFRR

-542 PSASV
+542 PDASV
-547 LDFWE
+547 LHFWE

-557 LVDTGTLLSAK
+557 LVDTGAPLSAR

-576 VREVARMA
+576 VHEVARMA
-584 RPLRRLSMVRQLLPN
+584 RPLRRLSMVRQLMPA
-599 VGENSLHAR
+599 VGENSLYAR

-620 VLDNPADT
+620 VLDNPSDL
-628 LDFSQNHL
+628 LDFTHNRL

-650 STPVTMYLLHLTESL
+650 LTPVTMYLLHLTESL

-672 YVMTEFWKRLA
+672 YVMTEFWKRLG

-689 FAKNKQKTIR
+689 FANNKQKTIR

-711 PADVLRSDIARALI
+711 PADVLRSPIARALI

-736 PRADYDDYVRGFKLT
+736 PRADYDDYVHGFKLT

-758 RSLGENSRL
+758 RTLGENSRL

-784 GLGDVLDVLSA
+784 GLGDVLDVLSG
-795 TTDNVELL
+795 TTDNIELL
-803 ERIRA
+803 DGIRDEV
-808 QMGDDP
+808 GDEP
-814 AVWLPEF
+814 AAWLPVF
-821 HAQLARRRAVQSAT
+821 HERLAMRRATGAACHALPPCLS
-835 SASSLT
+835 
-841 STPSTAPG
+841 
-849 VPTWRE
+849 
-855 AGGGR
+855 GRGAR